1 MLPMSSRTE
10 RSTVIGVLYGLLVLA
25 LHAWGKYRSWWWFDN
40 TAHLF
45 AGISLGSL
53 ITTEDSSPTQDALL
67 VGGLTAGWE
76 LAEYWHGAYP
86 WGDNDLPDRVAAE
99 DTVLDTILVAI
110 GAAIAIWGA
119 HDE

>member
-1 MLPMSSRTE
+1 MTMSNLTT
-10 RSTVIGVLYGLLVLA
+10 RSTAIGVLYGLLALA

-40 TAHLF
+40 AAHLF

-53 ITTEDSSPTQDALL
+53 ITTEDSSATQDALL
-67 VGGLTAGWE
+67 VAGLTAGWE

-86 WGDNDLPDRVAAE
+86 WGDSDLPDRAAAE

-110 GAAIAIWGA
+110 GAAIAIRGA
-119 HDE
+119 NDG